1 MKALDRI
8 RVRDSTIYP
17 RCPALK
23 RVEGLWVELLEVPG
37 FTEGVV
43 LSVERSN
50 NTAVV
55 RLEGY
60 DYPLKMYTFDL
71 EPLNVAAS

>member
-1 MKALDRI
+1 MKVLDRI
-8 RVRDSTIYP
+8 RVRGSILRGT
-17 RCPALK
+17 CPALRK
-23 RVEGLWVELLEVPG
+23 VEGVWIELLEIPE

-43 LSVERSN
+43 LSVKPSA

-60 DYPLKMYTFDL
+60 DYPLKMYAFDL

>member
-8 RVRDSTIYP
+8 RVRGSAIYP

-23 RVEGLWVELLEVPG
+23 RVGGIWVKLLEVPG

-43 LSVERSN
+43 LSVKPSA

-71 EPLNVAAS
+71 EPLNVDDS

>member
-1 MKALDRI
+1 MKVLDRI
-8 RVRDSTIYP
+8 RVRGSVLNLT
-17 RCPALK
+17 CPALRK
-23 RVEGLWVELLEVPG
+23 VGGVWVEVLEVPE

-43 LSVERSN
+43 LSVKPSS
-50 NTAVV
+50 NTAEV

>member
-8 RVRDSTIYP
+8 RVRGSVLNLT
-17 RCPALK
+17 CPALRK
-23 RVEGLWVELLEVPG
+23 VGGLWVEVLEVPE

-43 LSVERSN
+43 LSVKPSSS
-50 NTAVV
+50 TAVV

-71 EPLNVAAS
+71 EPLNVATS